1 MRPRKT
7 GWRIFGLALIGLAT
21 GSCAAR
27 DPNVVLIVVDTLRA
41 DRLGCY
47 GYETDT
53 SPSIDELARQ
63 SHLFEHAYATA
74 PWTTPSVA
82 SIFTGRYP
90 RSVGITD
97 REAGLSDELVT
108 LAELFERRGYQT
120 KGIVS
125 HFFIDE
131 RLGFAQGFE
140 LFNAREAGRGRSYVS
155 SPGVTEKAIRFIHRK
170 GDGLFFLFVHYFD
183 PHYDYVMHSV
193 LNTYPD
199 YEGRL
204 LGDDVR
210 ISNLRE
216 LSKQRELSQGD
227 RRYLEALYDS
237 EVRFTDHHVGLL
249 LEALKRRGLYDDA
262 IIVFTADHGEE
273 LGTAPDGWVGH
284 TKRLSQEMIR
294 VPLLI
299 KMPGQTQGRR
309 ALTPVSLVDL
319 MPTLARAIDAPIPA
333 GVQGRPIEI
342 GSEETSVRP
351 VFAETRREASLDM
364 VVSGRWKL
372 VYDGEKQE
380 HRLFD
385 LVAEPGAQDDMSEEQ
400 PEVVAALEV
409 ERARWDAAQEEASRK
424 RGARDLRELILTEEE
439 ERQLRELGYVR

>member
-1 MRPRKT
+1 MRLSGPGVWFRYLDAMRPWKT
-7 GWRIFGLALIGLAT
+7 CLLVLGLSLIVIGA
-21 GSCAAR
+21 GSCTAD
-27 DPNVVLIVVDTLRA
+27 DPNVVLVVVDTLRA

-53 SPSIDELARQ
+53 SPSIDEFARY

-90 RSVGITD
+90 SSVGISD
-97 REAGLSDELVT
+97 REVGLIDELVT
-108 LAELFERRGYQT
+108 LAELFTQRGYLT

-131 RLGFAQGFE
+131 RLGFARGFE
-140 LFNAREAGRGRSYVS
+140 LFNSREAGCGRSYAS
-155 SPGVTEKAIRFIHRK
+155 APGVTEKAIRFIHRN
-170 GDGLFFLFVHYFD
+170 GDGPFFLFVHYFD
-183 PHYDYVMHSV
+183 PHYDYVMHAV
-193 LNTYPD
+193 LNTYPE

-204 LGDDVR
+204 LSDDVK
-210 ISNLRE
+210 ISKLRE
-216 LSKQRELSQGD
+216 LSKGRELNRRD

-237 EVRFTDHHVGLL
+237 EVCFTDHNVGLL
-249 LEALKRRGLYDDA
+249 LDALKQRGLYDDA
-262 IIVFTADHGEE
+262 MIVFTADHGEE

-294 VPLLI
+294 VPLMI
-299 KMPGQTQGRR
+299 KMPGQKQGRR
-309 ALTPVSLVDL
+309 ILAPVSLVDL
-319 MPTLARAIDAPIPA
+319 MPTLARAIGMPIPA

-342 GSEETSVRP
+342 GNEEASARP

-372 VYDGEKQE
+372 VYDREKQ
-380 HRLFD
+380 
-385 LVAEPGAQDDMSEEQ
+385 
-400 PEVVAALEV
+400 
-409 ERARWDAAQEEASRK
+409 
-424 RGARDLRELILTEEE
+424 
-439 ERQLRELGYVR
+439 